1 VSSGE
6 APGSE
11 PDTTGGSASGIVPG
25 SSVLLAPSPRRTKLM
40 NGIVKPKIY
49 KDGTARYVNLTT
61 STELY
66 NATEALSTPEWKAA
80 MQKEFSALMKNKTWT
95 FVKPQPDRNVIDC
108 KWVFK
113 LKHQD
118 DGSVERHKERL
129 VAKGFKQHLGINYDD
144 TFSPMVKHGT
154 IRLVLSFVVSQG
166 WSLHQLDVKNAFLHV
181 ILKEEMFMKL
191 PLGFVDPDF
200 SSYHCKLDK
209 VLYGFKQ
216 APCA

>member
-1 VSSGE
+1 
-6 APGSE
+6 
-11 PDTTGGSASGIVPG
+11 
-25 SSVLLAPSPRRTKLM
+25 M

-49 KDGTARYVNLTT
+49 KDGTVRYVNLTT

-113 LKHQD
+113 LKHRD

-129 VAKGFKQHLGINYDD
+129 VAKGFKQHLGIDYDD
-144 TFSPMVKHGT
+144 TFSPMMKHGT
-154 IRLVLSFVVSQG
+154 IRLVLSFVVSRG
-166 WSLHQLDVKNAFLHV
+166 WSLRQLDVKNAFLHV
-181 ILKEEMFMKL
+181 ILKEEVFMKL

-209 VLYGFKQ
+209 VLYGLKQ
-216 APCA
+216 APCAR